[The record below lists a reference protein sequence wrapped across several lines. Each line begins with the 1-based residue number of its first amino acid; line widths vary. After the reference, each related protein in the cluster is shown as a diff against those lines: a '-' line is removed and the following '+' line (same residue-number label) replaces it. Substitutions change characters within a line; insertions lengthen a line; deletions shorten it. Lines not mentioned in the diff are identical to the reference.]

1 MEEQKRMNTGHI
13 QSLIQH
19 AEEVVG
25 RDDPNDYRIRPKL
38 FPEQLEKSAPELSAV
53 LRHASLT
60 ETARRYEEQDAHALD
75 TQKSF
80 TQLSKYGTY
89 AVFVAT
95 VAAALL
101 ASLTPVFPTKNPSP
115 LWQCVVIFLGFC
127 SFGGGVVAA
136 VVLYRIKN
144 EGLLKGWMNARAAA
158 ESERLGYFNR
168 LTRLMAKDHAQNPPL
183 MLLFLEFFRRYQ
195 VAVQQIYYRDRS
207 ASHRNSRRETVIIGA
222 VAVAILSVGSGGFG
236 IFASFR
242 PEILPLAALGT
253 IGAAL
258 TMVASRREELNQDER
273 NAERY
278 QRTYGILSHIRE
290 NHTDVQQAIANGKS
304 EILLKYV
311 DAVHEQV
318 SLEHR
323 QWQEDIEAMDSAI
336 RELSTSLEA
345 LRNVGNEAAGEVDIH
360 T

>member
-1 MEEQKRMNTGHI
+1 MEEQKRMDPGRI
-13 QSLIQH
+13 QSLIQN
-19 AEEVVG
+19 AEEAIG
-25 RDDPNDYRIRPKL
+25 RDDPDDYRIRPTL
-38 FPEQLEKSAPELSAV
+38 FPEQLEKSAPELSAL

-80 TQLSKYGTY
+80 KQLSKYSTY
-89 AVFVAT
+89 AVFIAT

-101 ASLTPVFPTKNPSP
+101 ASLTPVFPTINPPPS
-115 LWQCVVIFLGFC
+115 WQCVVILLGLC

-136 VVLYRIKN
+136 VALYRIKN
-144 EGLLKGWMNARAAA
+144 EGLLKGWMNARAAT

-168 LTRLMAKDHAQNPPL
+168 LTRLVAKDHAQNPHL
-183 MLLFLEFFRRYQ
+183 MLLCLEFFRRYQ

-207 ASHRNSRRETVIIGA
+207 ASHRNSRRETIMIGA
-222 VAVAILSVGSGGFG
+222 VAVAILSVGSGSFG
-236 IFASFR
+236 ILASFQ
-242 PEILPLAALGT
+242 PVILPLAALGT

-278 QRTYGILSHIRE
+278 QHTYVVLSHIRE

-311 DAVHEQV
+311 DAVHEQL

-323 QWQEDIEAMDSAI
+323 QWQEDTEAMDSAI
-336 RELSTSLEA
+336 RELSVSLEA
-345 LRNVGNEAAGEVDIH
+345 LHNLGNANGEN
-360 T
+360 